1 SKRFS
6 KVCAGRSGPRP
17 APALVP
23 GVSAGR
29 DVRWRRMWN
38 RAGSPHQLQTEL
50 QVAGRVR
57 AGDLAERRRAERRAR
72 LAESRRVGE
81 RERLESELE
90 PEPLA
95 QPELL
100 VRRKVPVE
108 ESTLAEHV
116 PALATE
122 RVRQCRHEIGDV
134 EVHVQTARE

>member
-1 SKRFS
+1 MAVRLRDSKRFS

-17 APALVP
+17 APAVVP
-23 GVSAGR
+23 VSRQVGTCDGGACGT
-29 DVRWRRMWN
+29 

-122 RVRQCRHEIGDV
+122 
-134 EVHVQTARE
+134 

>member
-1 SKRFS
+1 MAVRLRDSKRFS

-23 GVSAGR
+23 VSRQVGTCDGGACGT
-29 DVRWRRMWN
+29 

-57 AGDLAERRRAERRAR
+57 AGDLAERRAR
-72 LAESRRVGE
+72 LDESRRVGE
-81 RERLESELE
+81 RERLEPELE

-100 VRRKVPVE
+100 VRRRVPVE
-108 ESTLAEHV
+108 E
-116 PALATE
+116 
-122 RVRQCRHEIGDV
+122 
-134 EVHVQTARE
+134 